1 MKIFRSCIMTGLLVV
16 LLLMAGHYFLTN
28 YKAYVGY
35 KGKKTVLVRK
45 VRRLN
50 QFQSEREQKL
60 HSILRINNFVNTA
73 KSLGLEQSKWSE
85 YNVDI
90 QDTVT
95 FVEMKTILKQ
105 CSNTDSHYF
114 RPISFH
120 IKSLKATDNQDK
132 TSGKTFENVEGDILM
147 TLKGAFVVKNR
158 GIFKHLD
165 VSANEQQ

>member
-1 MKIFRSCIMTGLLVV
+1 MKIFRSCIMTGFLVV

-60 HSILRINNFVNTA
+60 HSILKVNNFV
-73 KSLGLEQSKWSE
+73 KHSKFLGLEQNQWSV
-85 YNVDI
+85 YKVDI

-95 FVEMKTILKQ
+95 FSEMKRILKQ
-105 CSNTDSHYF
+105 CSNADSHYF

-120 IKSLKATDNQDK
+120 IKSLKATGNQDK
-132 TSGKTFENVEGDILM
+132 TSRRTFENVEGDILM
-147 TLKGAFVVKNR
+147 TLKGAFVVKNQ
-158 GIFKHLD
+158 GIFKHLN
-165 VSANEQQ
+165 VSVNEQQ

>member
-16 LLLMAGHYFLTN
+16 LFLMAGRYFLTA

-95 FVEMKTILKQ
+95 FAEMKTILKQ
-105 CSNTDSHYF
+105 CSNSNSHYF
-114 RPISFH
+114 RPVSFH
-120 IKSLKATDNQDK
+120 IKSLKATGNYEK
-132 TSGKTFENVEGDILM
+132 VPGKIFENETGDILM
-147 TLKGAFVVKNR
+147 TLKGAFVVKN
-158 GIFKHLD
+158 
-165 VSANEQQ
+165 